1 MARNPIGNHIY
12 PTLISLIMDN
22 LDAIAEQ
29 IEKEMDEKDA
39 VRELAIKSS
48 RAVIR
53 MAGNAIRG
61 MHRKENVET
70 ILGEMRDELSRMLS
84 ILKGHPDLAHTGFV
98 ENAFIEFSEASIVLS
113 VVTKK
118 SLPTPKELGVT
129 NSGYLQG
136 MGDAV
141 GEFRRFALN
150 SLRDGKIKDA
160 FEYLKIMDDIHNM
173 LMRFDYPDAL
183 LSIRRQQ
190 DLSRSLVEKT
200 SGEITLTARTK
211 ELEIKLNELKEK
223 IEISNRKSGKT
234 KAKPKR
240 KK

>member
-1 MARNPIGNHIY
+1 
-12 PTLISLIMDN
+12 MDN
-22 LDAIAEQ
+22 LDTIAGQ

-61 MHRKENVET
+61 MHRKENVDT
-70 ILGEMRDELSRMLS
+70 LLGEMRDELSRMLS

-98 ENAFIEFSEASIVLS
+98 ENAFIEFSEANIVLS
-113 VVTKK
+113 VVRKRT
-118 SLPTPKELGVT
+118 LPTPKELGVT

-150 SLRDGKIKDA
+150 SLRDGRIKDA
-160 FEYLKIMDDIHNM
+160 FDYLKDMDDIHNM

-211 ELEIKLNELKEK
+211 ELETKLNELKDK
-223 IEISNRKSGKT
+223 IDNIGKKT
-234 KAKPKR
+234 GKPGGKPK
-240 KK
+240 KKK